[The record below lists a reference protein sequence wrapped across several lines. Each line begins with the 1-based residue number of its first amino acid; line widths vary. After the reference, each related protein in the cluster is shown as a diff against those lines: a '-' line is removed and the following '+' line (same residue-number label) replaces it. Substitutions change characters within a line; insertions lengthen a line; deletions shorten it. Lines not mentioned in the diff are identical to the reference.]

1 MQETEPQRL
10 GPSPWTN
17 LLMGIL
23 FVTFVIALVYLGIF
37 LYSSVRNFVANAPIP
52 VLEQVPFRA
61 VFKPSASTPV
71 PVQTG
76 HEAGATPVPM
86 LMPDPERLERVNIL
100 LLGVDQRPGQNGAT
114 RTDTMILL
122 TVDPAS
128 KTAGMLSIPRDLWVR
143 IPAYDEWNKITT
155 AYYYGEAQDYPGG
168 GPALAMKTVEKEF
181 GVRPHYYVKVNFA
194 GFEKIIDL
202 IGGIDVYVEKPINDP
217 TYPDHNYGYDPLYIS
232 AGQHHFDGEMA
243 LKYARTRHNDD
254 DFGRMRRQQ
263 QVVEAV
269 VRQVMNTDQ
278 LDTLVK
284 NAPALWQSFQ
294 DTIETDLPLSVMLK
308 LAPLAREINLDDVQ
322 KIVIDRSMTQPF
334 EAENGAQALI
344 LLRDKIRPAID
355 AMFNIEPAVDIV
367 QLETLNGVAAENAGL
382 VIRNGTTTGSLAAR
396 TAKYLQAQGF
406 RILEYG
412 PVDTG
417 RFDYARTVIVDY
429 TGNPYTL
436 QRLKQ
441 VLNLPEP
448 QIEYPAIP
456 DSPVDLQ
463 IILGADY
470 ELPTTP

>member
-1 MQETEPQRL
+1 
-10 GPSPWTN
+10 
-17 LLMGIL
+17 MGIL

-61 VFKPSASTPV
+61 VFKPSSSTPV
-71 PVQTG
+71 PIQTG
-76 HEAGATPVPM
+76 HEAGATPAPM

-100 LLGVDQRPGQNGAT
+100 LLGIDQRPGQKGAT

-143 IPAYDEWNKITT
+143 IPAYDVWNKITT
-155 AYYYGEAQDYPGG
+155 AYYYGEAQNYPGG

-181 GVRPHYYVKVNFA
+181 GVRPHYYITVNFA
-194 GFEKIIDL
+194 GFEKIIDY
-202 IGGIDVYVEKPINDP
+202 IGGIDIYVEKPINDP
-217 TYPDHNYGYDPLYIS
+217 TYPDQNYGYDPLYIS
-232 AGQHHFDGEMA
+232 AGQQHFDGEIA

-263 QVVEAV
+263 QVIEAI
-269 VRQVMNTDQ
+269 VRQVTNTDR
-278 LDTLVK
+278 LDTLIK
-284 NAPALWQSFQ
+284 NAPGLWQSFQ
-294 DTIETDLPLSVMLK
+294 DTVETDMPLSVMLK

-322 KIVIDRSMTQPF
+322 KIIIDRSMTQPF

-355 AMFNIEPAVDIV
+355 AMFNVEPAVDAV

-417 RFDYARTVIVDY
+417 RFDYARTIIVDY